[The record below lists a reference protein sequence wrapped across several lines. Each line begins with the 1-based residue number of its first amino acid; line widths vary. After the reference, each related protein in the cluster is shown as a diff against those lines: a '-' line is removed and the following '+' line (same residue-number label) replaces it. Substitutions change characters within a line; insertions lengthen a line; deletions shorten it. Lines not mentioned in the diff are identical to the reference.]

1 MPVVTM
7 IEEPESAEVREF
19 YDLLARTSQ
28 GLGVLNVF
36 KVMAHSPELMKAWWA
51 MMTVLFT
58 RLELPARDRELAILR
73 LFQIKGGAYGF
84 AHHVRIGRQV
94 GITDEHIAH
103 LHVHQEHPCFNDRD
117 RLVLRYTDA
126 VTRLDADAPA
136 IAEEVK
142 RALGER
148 QLVELTFCIANWN
161 LMAHVLEPLRIE
173 MEEATKSYLPQNWR
187 GRNPEEGKGQ

>member
-1 MPVVTM
+1 MSIVTM

-19 YDLLARTSQ
+19 YDLLDRSSR

-36 KVMAHSPELMKAWWA
+36 KVMAHTPELMKAWWG
-51 MMTVLFT
+51 MMTVLLT

-94 GITDEHIAH
+94 GITDEQIAD
-103 LHVHQEHPCFNDRD
+103 LCIHQESPYFNGRD

-126 VTRLDADAPA
+126 VTRLDDDTTA
-136 IAEEVK
+136 IAEQVK

-173 MEEATKSYLPQNWR
+173 MEEATKPYLPDNWR
-187 GRNPEEGKGQ
+187 DPFRGEGN

>member
-1 MPVVTM
+1 MSVVTM
-7 IEEPESAEVREF
+7 IEEPESPDMREF
-19 YDLLARTSQ
+19 YALLDRTSR

-36 KVMAHSPELMKAWWA
+36 KVMAHTPELMKAWWG
-51 MMTVLFT
+51 MMTVLLT

-94 GITDEHIAH
+94 GITDKQIAG
-103 LHVHQEHPCFNDRD
+103 LSLHQESPLFDEHD
-117 RLVLRYTDA
+117 RLVLRYVDA

-136 IAEEVK
+136 IAEQVK
-142 RALGER
+142 RSIGER

-161 LMAHVLEPLRIE
+161 LMAHVLEPLQIE
-173 MEEATKSYLPQNWR
+173 MEDATRAFLPANWR
-187 GRNPEEGKGQ
+187 G